1 MSERRKVEKRIRLEA
16 TPEEVWEL
24 ISTGPG
30 LSAWFVPH
38 DFDDAAEGFA
48 DFGGGN
54 TQAGRV
60 LELDPGKRVVF
71 GAPEN
76 EDGEVPMAL
85 EFLVEGRD
93 GGGTVLRLVQ
103 SGFLGEDWEAEYHSK
118 GWDLFLHNLSTYV
131 THFAGLPATGV
142 VATVFTSADGATVW
156 ERFFDA
162 LGLRSEVAVGDAVD
176 TGEPLGT
183 AETLDAR
190 EAGTLAPALPE
201 AISGVVDVTARGVLG
216 IRSDHALYRF
226 VGEGAD
232 GFGMVSL
239 THYIYGVDLDRA
251 ERTAAWQAWLDG
263 LFPRS

>member
-1 MSERRKVEKRIRLEA
+1 MSERRKIEKEIRLEA

-38 DFDDAAEGFA
+38 EIDDAEGSA

-60 LELDPGKRVVF
+60 LQLEPGRQVVF

-76 EDGEVPMAL
+76 ADGEVPMAL

-103 SGFLGEDWEAEYHSK
+103 SGFLGDDWEAEYHSK
-118 GWDLFLHNLSTYV
+118 GWDVFLHNLESYLA
-131 THFAGLPATGV
+131 HFAGRPATGV
-142 VATVFTSADGATVW
+142 VAMAFTSVDRATVW
-156 ERFFDA
+156 ERFFHA
-162 LGLRSEVAVGDAVD
+162 LDVRPEVAVGEKVS
-176 TGEPLGT
+176 L
-183 AETLDAR
+183 
-190 EAGTLAPALPE
+190 AGTLPE
-201 AISGVVDVTARGVLG
+201 PVSGVVDVRERGVLG
-216 IRSDHALYRF
+216 IRTDHALYRF
-226 VGEGAD
+226 IGEGAD
-232 GFGMVSL
+232 GLGMVSL
-239 THYIYGVDLDRA
+239 THYFYGVDLDRA

-263 LFPRS
+263 LFPPS